1 MTRIRA
7 RSLAASLLYLVTSF
21 FLKSQAVRL
30 RNGKPKIV
38 WRLLSFAVSRW
49 DTDKNILIKVSARVT
64 MGRGKKATSRGP
76 LPAFLSFSPNLPTT

>member
-21 FLKSQAVRL
+21 FLKSEAVRL
-30 RNGKPKIV
+30 RNGKPMIV

-49 DTDKNILIKVSARVT
+49 DTDKK
-64 MGRGKKATSRGP
+64 
-76 LPAFLSFSPNLPTT
+76 F